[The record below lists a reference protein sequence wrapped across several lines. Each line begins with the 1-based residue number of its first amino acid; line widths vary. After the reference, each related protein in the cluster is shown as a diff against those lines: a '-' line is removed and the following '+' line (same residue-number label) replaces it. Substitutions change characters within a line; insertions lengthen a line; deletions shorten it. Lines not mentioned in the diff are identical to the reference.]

1 VGNYAQLKKDS
12 IEMKTLIG
20 KFTFKIP
27 EGHPEAGKKIE
38 KPFEFQETTSDGEA
52 QEVMTSKKWSLKEM
66 VDEVLKANARSN
78 AYQAALLPYKPSEVS
93 QDDIKERIVRDFI
106 RSGFSEAVARA
117 TVDSMYAAKDNPTEP
132 TE

>member
-1 VGNYAQLKKDS
+1 M
-12 IEMKTLIG
+12 EMKLG

-38 KPFEFQETTSDGEA
+38 KPFDYPVTKDEDEA
-52 QEVMTSKKWSLKEM
+52 KAVMAEKKWSLKDM

-93 QDDIKERIVRDFI
+93 QDDIKERIVRDYI
-106 RSGFSEAVARA
+106 RSGFSEAIARTIVEQQFA
-117 TVDSMYAAKDNPTEP
+117 NRDAMAAAPSETPTE
-132 TE
+132 